1 MQLLDRVGAVPY
13 FTNISHMTG
22 MNLLLLLHRG
32 EPGTN
37 GQHAFYQLI
46 HQGTKLIPCDFLA
59 PCQTQNNVVAD
70 LGAPV
75 DHHPIL
81 LSNFFV
87 RTQYVRDWC
96 HSSLV

>member
-1 MQLLDRVGAVPY
+1 MSVLLSNSLLTSYESSY
-13 FTNISHMTG
+13 F
-22 MNLLLLLHRG
+22 LHRG

-87 RTQYVRDWC
+87 RTRICVQ
-96 HSSLV
+96 LV